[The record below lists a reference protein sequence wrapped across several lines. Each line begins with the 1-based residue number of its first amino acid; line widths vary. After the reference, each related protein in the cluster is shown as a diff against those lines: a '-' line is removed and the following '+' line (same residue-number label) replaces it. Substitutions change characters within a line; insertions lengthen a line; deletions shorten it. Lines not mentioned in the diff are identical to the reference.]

1 MIKFFITY
9 IREIAS
15 CIAIVGTI
23 GAMVLW
29 SHRSLHADMLEIKKD
44 IKDAHCRIDATNTR
58 IDQTNSRIDK
68 SYELILENQK
78 EFNQKFDK
86 ANEKFDRMNEKFY
99 ELLKEKR
106 G

>member
-15 CIAIVGTI
+15 FMAIVGTI
-23 GAMVLW
+23 GALVLW
-29 SHRSLHADMLEIKKD
+29 SHKSLHADILEIKKE
-44 IKDAHCRIDATNTR
+44 IRDAHFRIDATNVR

-78 EFNQKFDK
+78 EFNQKF
-86 ANEKFDRMNEKFY
+86 Y

-106 G
+106 ESDGK

>member
-44 IKDAHCRIDATNTR
+44 IKNAHFRIDATN
-58 IDQTNSRIDK
+58 IRIDK

-78 EFNQKFDK
+78 EFNQKFD
-86 ANEKFDRMNEKFY
+86 RMNEKFY